1 MYDMEQ
7 SDVESTVS
15 GISQPSQPS
24 QPATTPEPP
33 AYGLIQKTQQ
43 KEQESFFG
51 KLFKT
56 GWGSSEKES
65 KQKDPRSTVNP
76 MGGDMG
82 M

>member
-1 MYDMEQ
+1 M
-7 SDVESTVS
+7 S
-15 GISQPSQPS
+15 
-24 QPATTPEPP
+24 AT
-33 AYGLIQKTQQ
+33 LIHKTQQ

-82 M
+82 MWNMYKMYNCFSFKFRIYLLMLL